1 MEFNKSQLVQVF
13 SIKISVRISA
23 PYGRKV
29 ENKSIFEQ
37 TQMADCKLR
46 EALNRRFITIE
57 DFNSKCMFFYVI
69 ILCIRDVYNQKNR
82 STSFIIPH
90 HI

>member
-23 PYGRKV
+23 PYGHKV

-37 TQMADCKLR
+37 TQMADCRLR
-46 EALNRRFITIE
+46 EALNRRFIAIE
-57 DFNSKCMFFYVI
+57 DFNFKRMFFTALYYVI
-69 ILCIRDVYNQKNR
+69 GVQV
-82 STSFIIPH
+82 FIIPH
-90 HI
+90 YV